1 MHGVRTRMN
10 ESPHICDRRRDC
22 PICATSSVHFTSKD
36 ERRLQLC
43 PRCRHV
49 FWEEMPTQGE
59 LTDFYADDYA
69 RLHGQ
74 LESQESHRRYYRQ
87 HVDVIARACGRLGR
101 TIALL
106 DFGSS
111 YPVLVQ
117 EAIRAGMRAVAVD
130 DSADVHR
137 WSQETRIP
145 CLRPSQIDEV
155 PDESL
160 DALRL
165 SHVLEHLVDP
175 KSTLAALL
183 KKVKVGGLVYIS
195 QPNFPVVRP
204 QTCEVRLK
212 DSVWPT
218 HLHFFSAASLT
229 RLTDQMGLSAFR
241 FDTHPSPPPDQRR
254 NLASALDP
262 DCRRLVARL
271 KWVRTRSF
279 GGCGVPWYLGENR
292 EYC

>member
-1 MHGVRTRMN
+1 
-10 ESPHICDRRRDC
+10 
-22 PICATSSVHFTSKD
+22 
-36 ERRLQLC
+36 
-43 PRCRHV
+43 
-49 FWEEMPTQGE
+49 MPTQGE
-59 LTDFYADDYA
+59 LRDFYADEYA

-74 LESQESHRRYYRQ
+74 LESQENHRWYYRK
-87 HVDVIARACGRLGR
+87 HVGVIARACGRSAG
-101 TIALL
+101 TVALL

-117 EAIRAGMRAVAVD
+117 EAIGAGMRAVAVE

-137 WSQETRIP
+137 WSREMRIP

-160 DALRL
+160 DVLRL

-183 KKVKVGGLVYIS
+183 EKVKVGGLVYIS
-195 QPNFPVVRP
+195 QPNFPMFRP

-229 RLTDQMGLSAFR
+229 RLTDQVGLNAFR
-241 FDTHPSPPPDQRR
+241 FDTHPSPPPDER
-254 NLASALDP
+254 NNLTAALDP

-279 GGCGVPWYLGENR
+279 GECGFPWYLGENSECWAR
-292 EYC
+292 KATPNQPVDCSGASGFPGRPRARLELSLVAIANLRARIAWMLQSR

>member
-1 MHGVRTRMN
+1 
-10 ESPHICDRRRDC
+10 
-22 PICATSSVHFTSKD
+22 
-36 ERRLQLC
+36 
-43 PRCRHV
+43 V

-59 LTDFYADDYA
+59 LADFYADDYA

-74 LESQESHRRYYRQ
+74 LESQENHRWYYKK
-87 HVDVIARACGRLGR
+87 HVEVIARAYGRPAR

-111 YPVLVQ
+111 FPVLVQ
-117 EAIRAGMRAVAVD
+117 EAIRAGMRAVALD

-137 WSQETRIP
+137 WSREQRIP
-145 CLRPSQIDEV
+145 CLGLSQIDEV
-155 PDESL
+155 SDESL
-160 DALRL
+160 DVLRL

-175 KSTLAALL
+175 KSTLEALL

-195 QPNFPVVRP
+195 QPNFPVFRP

-218 HLHFFSAASLT
+218 HLHFFSPASLT
-229 RLTDQMGLSAFR
+229 RLTDQMGLNAFR
-241 FDTHPSPPPDQRR
+241 FDTHPSPPSYQRDQ
-254 NLASALDP
+254 LMAALDP

-279 GGCGVPWYLGENR
+279 GECGFPWYLGENSECWAR
-292 EYC
+292 KATSNQPGNRSDTGSYPGPSRARLELSLVAIANLKARIAWMLQSR